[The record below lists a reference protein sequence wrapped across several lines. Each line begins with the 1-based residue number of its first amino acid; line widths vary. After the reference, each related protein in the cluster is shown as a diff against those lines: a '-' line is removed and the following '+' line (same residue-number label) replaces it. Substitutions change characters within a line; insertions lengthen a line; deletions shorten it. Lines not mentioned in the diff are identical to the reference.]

1 MSKTHPFF
9 VFGSCRPAV
18 IRARSLGRVC
28 VIHGAPQRMNELG
41 LHIDVCDSPPRVTGG
56 GWVHCGTKN
65 KPWQASLRWS
75 YAVTCQRWLRD
86 RPLQQRYANDLCMP
100 TCNFPSL
107 DPGSFLVDTCD
118 DWHLDQAKRF
128 GLRYLPMPS
137 REPFIGRVS
146 VMTHTCPSQ
155 HILPRAARVHR
166 TYPQRTQLID
176 SPSFTHSPHTL
187 VVS

>member
-56 GWVHCGTKN
+56 GRAHCGTKN

-75 YAVTCQRWLRD
+75 YAVTRQRWLRD
-86 RPLQQRYANDLCMP
+86 RPLQRRYANDLCMP

-107 DPGSFLVDTCD
+107 DPGSFWWTRVTIGILIKPSDSDC
-118 DWHLDQAKRF
+118 AI
-128 GLRYLPMPS
+128 LPMPS
-137 REPFIGRVS
+137 REPFIGRVI